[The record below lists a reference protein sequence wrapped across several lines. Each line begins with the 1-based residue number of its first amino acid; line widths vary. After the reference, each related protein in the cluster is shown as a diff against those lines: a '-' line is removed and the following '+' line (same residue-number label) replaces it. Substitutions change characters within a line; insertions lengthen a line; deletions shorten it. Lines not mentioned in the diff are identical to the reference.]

1 MSHDDAFHSLLTG
14 GALGVL
20 VTLKRDG
27 RPQLSTVGYD
37 YDSGRRV
44 IRVSVTDDRAKTRN
58 LRRDPRAS
66 FHVSSAD
73 GWSFV
78 VAECRAELGVV
89 TEDPYDSA
97 ADELVDYSRA
107 TGGERAEWDEF
118 RKTMVAERRLLV
130 NLHVE
135 RLYGLSPE
143 ALAQWQDDRTSVS

>member
-58 LRRDPRAS
+58 LRRVRPVLRA
-66 FHVSSAD
+66 F
-73 GWSFV
+73 
-78 VAECRAELGVV
+78 RV
-89 TEDPYDSA
+89 TDSCA
-97 ADELVDYSRA
+97 R
-107 TGGERAEWDEF
+107 
-118 RKTMVAERRLLV
+118 
-130 NLHVE
+130 
-135 RLYGLSPE
+135 
-143 ALAQWQDDRTSVS
+143 